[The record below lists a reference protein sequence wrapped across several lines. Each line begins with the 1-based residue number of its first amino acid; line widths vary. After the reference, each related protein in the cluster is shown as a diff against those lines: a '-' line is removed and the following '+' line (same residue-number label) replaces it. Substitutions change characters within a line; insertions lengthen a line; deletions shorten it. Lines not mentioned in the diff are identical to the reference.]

1 MMDRNKAIELVKKY
15 IKDDRLQK
23 HVFAVSACMKE
34 LAEKLGENSE
44 KWELAG
50 LLHDLDY
57 DFTKDSPEE
66 HGFKT
71 LEILKDIGFD
81 NKEIT
86 DAILAHC
93 ERKNCETK
101 MEWAL
106 YTTDPTSGF
115 IVACALMHPL
125 KRLENIDL
133 NFMKRRFKEKR
144 FAQGANREQIK
155 KCENLGLSLNE
166 FLEIC
171 LKGMQKIKNIL
182 GL

>member
-1 MMDRNKAIELVKKY
+1 MDREKAIELIKNY
-15 IKDDRLQK
+15 IKNERLQK
-23 HVFAVSACMKE
+23 HVFAVAACMKE
-34 LAEKLGENSE
+34 LAERLSENKE

-57 DFTKDSPEE
+57 DFTKDKPEE
-66 HGFKT
+66 HGLKT
-71 LEILKDIGFD
+71 VQILKEMGFED
-81 NKEIT
+81 KEVL

-93 ERKNCETK
+93 DKKPCETK

-115 IVACALMHPL
+115 IVACALMHPSKKL
-125 KRLENIDL
+125 KNIDL
-133 NFMKRRFKEKR
+133 GFMKRRFKEKR

-155 KCENLGLSLNE
+155 KCENLGLSLDE
-166 FLEIC
+166 FLQTC
-171 LKGMQKIKNIL
+171 LKGMQKIDETL

>member
-1 MMDRNKAIELVKKY
+1 MKKSEAIELVKKY
-15 IKDDRLQK
+15 IENERLQK
-23 HVFAVSACMKE
+23 HVFAVAACMRE
-34 LAEKLGENSE
+34 LAETMGEDAE

-57 DFTKDSPEE
+57 DMTKDKPDK

-71 LEILKDIGFD
+71 VEILKNMGFED
-81 NKEIT
+81 REIL

-93 ERKNCETK
+93 DKKRCETK

-106 YTTDPTSGF
+106 YTADPTSGF
-115 IVACALMHPL
+115 IVACALMHPTKKL
-125 KRLENIDL
+125 KNIDL
-133 NFMKRRFKEKR
+133 GFMKRRFKEKR

-155 KCENLGLSLNE
+155 KCENLGLSLDE

-171 LKGMQKIKNIL
+171 LKGMQKIDEIL